1 MASEVSV
8 SSFRVMVELR
18 DGQEVK
24 EMLRRFVQNEEY
36 VSFVAEKMEQSVF
49 RTVRS
54 ESLVALLQ

>member
-1 MASEVSV
+1 
-8 SSFRVMVELR
+8 
-18 DGQEVK
+18 
-24 EMLRRFVQNEEY
+24 MLRRFVQNEEY